1 MATDSKGRL
10 YTSSTDGL
18 IKCFEN
24 PRSSDYSQELSKSF
38 DELYCLISV
47 DDDIYVGDDKGNVS
61 RYAKATLLLCL
72 VKLVII
78 QKV

>member
-24 PRSSDYSQELSKSF
+24 PRSSDFSQELSKSF
-38 DELYCLISV
+38 DELLCLVSV
-47 DDDIYVGDDKGNVS
+47 ADDIYVGDDKGNVS
-61 RYAKATLLLCL
+61 ISA
-72 VKLVII
+72 
-78 QKV
+78 

>member
-1 MATDSKGRL
+1 MNAHAALIYSMATDAKGRL

-24 PRSSDYSQELSKSF
+24 PRSSDYSQEISKSF

-47 DDDIYVGDDKGNVS
+47 QDGIYVGDDKGNVS
-61 RYAKATLLLCL
+61 LFNLHLNGD
-72 VKLVII
+72 
-78 QKV
+78 

>member
-1 MATDSKGRL
+1 MNAHAALIYSMATDAKGRL

-24 PRSSDYSQELSKSF
+24 PRSSDYSQEISKSF

-47 DDDIYVGDDKGNVS
+47 QDGIYVGDDKGNVS
-61 RYAKATLLLCL
+61 LFN
-72 VKLVII
+72 
-78 QKV
+78 